1 MIYNRWGDL
10 LYQGSSLDEGWNV
23 KNFMGEDAP
32 NGTYF
37 FLLEVEADNSAV
49 TINFNNSG
57 YLSLFR

>member
-1 MIYNRWGDL
+1 
-10 LYQGSSLDEGWNV
+10 
-23 KNFMGEDAP
+23 MGEDAP